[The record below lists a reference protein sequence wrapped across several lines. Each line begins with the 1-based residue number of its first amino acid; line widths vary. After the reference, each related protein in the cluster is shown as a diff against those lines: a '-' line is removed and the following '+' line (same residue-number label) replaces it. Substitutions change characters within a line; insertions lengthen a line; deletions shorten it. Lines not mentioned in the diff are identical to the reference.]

1 MYGNGPNRMS
11 INKTILFLIKNTN
24 ISEMYFLNRGKYWSA
39 LRNYGNLP
47 IWSHTHGYNLHYV
60 YSYVTE
66 TMIFML
72 VGDYSSKMKSL
83 LVSVAIIA
91 LGTSAVKPDCSRVDK
106 NAAVACAGSV
116 LQGEG
121 LCGEDVCARVRVLEF
136 ISSQN
141 KDYVGR
147 M

>member
-1 MYGNGPNRMS
+1 
-11 INKTILFLIKNTN
+11 
-24 ISEMYFLNRGKYWSA
+24 
-39 LRNYGNLP
+39 
-47 IWSHTHGYNLHYV
+47 
-60 YSYVTE
+60 
-66 TMIFML
+66 MIFTL

-91 LGTSAVKPDCSRVDK
+91 LGTSAVIPDCSRVDK
-106 NAAVACAGSV
+106 NAAVTCAGSV

-147 M
+147 MRILSITMHCGLWCHID